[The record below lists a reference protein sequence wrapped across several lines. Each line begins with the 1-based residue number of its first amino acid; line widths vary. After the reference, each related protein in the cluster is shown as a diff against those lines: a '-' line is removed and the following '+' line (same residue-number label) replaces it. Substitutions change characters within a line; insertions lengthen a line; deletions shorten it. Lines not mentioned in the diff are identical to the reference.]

1 MHILGKIWSGWK
13 WFIRRVGNFQAS
25 VLLTLT
31 YIIVFPFIAIPF
43 KILADPLRIKNRQ
56 AAFVDTSG
64 VDRAS
69 LEAARKQ

>member
-1 MHILGKIWSGWK
+1 MHILKRASAGWK
-13 WFIRRVGNFQAS
+13 WVLRRVGNFQAS

-31 YIIVFPFIAIPF
+31 YIVIVPLVAIPF
-43 KILADPLRIKNRQ
+43 RLLADPLRIKKRQ
-56 AAFVDTSG
+56 AAFKADPG